1 MTEPTPTPSPRDAS
15 PDVTAIVVTRGPTPF
30 LPQTLGALAAQD
42 VRPARVVVVD
52 VSPSDASGA
61 DDLPA
66 LARLRSDGVQVDL
79 VAVPR
84 ASSFGV
90 AVEHARATLGIASDW
105 LWLLHDDSAPEP
117 GALRALARAVEH
129 KPSVALAGAKQ
140 RDWWEPARLL
150 EVGVR
155 TTPAGRRMTGIELG
169 EVDQGQHDAREDVL
183 AVGLAGALVRTAA
196 WMTLAGTDPAVGR
209 FGDSLELSRRAR
221 RAGYRVIVVPG
232 AAVRHA
238 QAGLRGLRDDPV
250 DVEATGAPRVDPAES
265 TYGARRAST
274 LHLRLAGTHPLLV
287 PLHTVAM
294 LVLAP
299 LRAGWH
305 LLLKRPSRARGELA
319 AAIRVL
325 LRPRAMWRARRLAR
339 RTAQQPRSSLR
350 PLEAGWRDVWSE
362 QRDLRLARAELRR
375 HAVAADPLERAER
388 ATARRRRW
396 AATGLVT
403 VALVALSVW
412 WFGAVLGALAEGG
425 RLVSAALAP
434 SGAGASDLARLVL
447 DGAGPTADG
456 HATYGHPLLLVLV
469 PLAALAGGSL
479 QGAVHVLLVASP
491 VLAGLGAWNAT
502 AMMTRSLALRAVSAL
517 AWAAAPVLAVAVAT
531 GHLGGV
537 LVHVALPWAV
547 WGLVRSVRAP
557 AHAVRA
563 GGSLAA
569 AGLAGLMLAVVVA
582 GAPVLLPVVV
592 VLVALVA
599 VLVRG
604 ARWRL
609 LATLVPTAVVLVPA
623 VLQVADA
630 GWGGWQ
636 TLLRD
641 PTRPTVAPVP
651 GWQLA
656 LGWPGPAPEPS
667 DVVVHAGMLGL
678 GTLVVLVAVAGLLRG
693 GALGRLA
700 RAAWLLVAVG
710 LASAVAATLVAG
722 AAPGGA
728 VSVVLLASGA
738 AAVAALDGSAT
749 RAAAHPFGW
758 RQTGL
763 ATLGGLG
770 VAAIVLSVVSVGPRN
785 SLAAGSGDRLHVL
798 AHDVLPAVGRQL
810 QGPPREARV
819 LVLEPGE
826 VLGYQRWRGAGPEL
840 VDRLALVDSTVPDAA
855 APGGAPEAA
864 IGPVAAG
871 LAAGVDQD
879 PALLGRLGIGAV
891 VVTGPDDA
899 ARRTLVAR
907 LDTTG
912 VLERVT
918 DGDFGVLWRVA
929 GAPSWATLV
938 AGDVRTAVPAV
949 DHAVDVPLES
959 LAVGAGGT
967 LELAEAPDPRWR
979 ATLDGV
985 RLAATDAAGA
995 QAFVVP
1001 AGSGD
1006 LRVWFAPA
1014 PPWWRVL
1021 VVATTAAYALL
1032 VIPVRRRGGGWR

>member
-1 MTEPTPTPSPRDAS
+1 MTEPTPTLSPRSAA
-15 PDVTAIVVTRGPTPF
+15 PDVTVIVVTRGMTPF
-30 LPQTLGALAAQD
+30 LPHTVDALTAQD
-42 VRPARVVVVD
+42 TAPARVVVVD
-52 VSPSDASGA
+52 VSAQTAVRA

-66 LARLRSDGVQVDL
+66 LGRLRSDGVRVDL
-79 VAVPR
+79 VPAPR
-84 ASSFGV
+84 ATSFGG
-90 AVEHARATLGIASDW
+90 AIEHARAELDLDSTW

-117 GALRALARAVEH
+117 TALRALVRAVEH

-196 WMTLAGTDPAVGR
+196 WSALGGTDPAVGR

-238 QAGLRGLRDDPV
+238 QAGLRGLRDDEV
-250 DVEATGAPRVDPAES
+250 DVEAIDAPRVDPAEG
-265 TYGARRAST
+265 TYGARRAAT

-305 LLLKRPSRARGELA
+305 LLLKRPRGARGEVGA
-319 AAIRVL
+319 AVRVL
-325 LRPRAMWRARRLAR
+325 LRPRAMWRARRLSR

-350 PLEAGWRDVWSE
+350 PLEAGWRDVWAE
-362 QRDLRLARAELRR
+362 QRDLRLARAEVRR
-375 HAVAADPLERAER
+375 HAVATDPLERAER
-388 ATARRRRW
+388 AAARRRRW
-396 AATGLVT
+396 AATGGV
-403 VALVALSVW
+403 VIALVALSVW
-412 WFGAVLGALAEGG
+412 WFGAVLGALADGG
-425 RLVSAALAP
+425 RLVSGALAP

-456 HATYGHPLLLVLV
+456 HATFGHPLLLVLV
-469 PLAALAGGSL
+469 PLAALAAGSL
-479 QGAVHVLLVASP
+479 QTALHVLLVAAP

-502 AMMTRSLALRAVSAL
+502 AMVTRSLALRAMGAL
-517 AWAAAPVLAVAVAT
+517 AWATAPVLAAAVAA

-557 AHAVRA
+557 AHALRP

-582 GAPVLLPVVV
+582 GAPVLLPAVV
-592 VLVALVA
+592 VLVVLVA

-609 LATLVPTAVVLVPA
+609 LATLVPTAVALVPA
-623 VLQVADA
+623 VLHVADA
-630 GWGGWQ
+630 GWAGWE

-641 PTRPTVAPVP
+641 PTRPATTPAPL
-651 GWQLA
+651 WQLA
-656 LGWPGPAPEPS
+656 LGWPGPQHTDLLEQ
-667 DVVVHAGMLGL
+667 VGVLGL
-678 GTLVVLVAVAGLLRG
+678 GVVVVLVAVTGLLRG

-700 RAAWLLVAVG
+700 RAAWVLVTVG
-710 LASAVAATLVAG
+710 VASAVAATLVAG
-722 AAPGGA
+722 AAPGA
-728 VSVVLLASGA
+728 SVSFVLLAAGA

-749 RAAAHPFGW
+749 RAAAHAFGW
-758 RQTGL
+758 RQVGL
-763 ATLGGLG
+763 VALGGLG
-770 VAAIVLSVVSVGPRN
+770 TAAIVVSLATVGPRE
-785 SLAAGSGDRLHVL
+785 SLAAGSGDGLHVL
-798 AHDVLPAVGRQL
+798 AHDALPAVGRQL
-810 QGPPREARV
+810 QESPREARV

-826 VLGYQRWRGAGPEL
+826 VLGYQRWHEAGPEL
-840 VDRLALVDSTVPDAA
+840 VDRLALAPGPSVPDPAL
-855 APGGAPEAA
+855 
-864 IGPVAAG
+864 GPLVAA

-879 PALLGRLGIGAV
+879 PAVLDRLGIGAV

-899 ARRTLVAR
+899 ARRELVAR

-918 DGDFGVLWRVA
+918 DGDFGVLWRAA

-938 AGDVRTAVPAV
+938 AGEARTPVPAA
-949 DHAVDVPLES
+949 DHAVAVPLGS
-959 LAVGAGGT
+959 LDVAPGGT
-967 LELAEAPDPRWR
+967 LVLADAPDPRWR
-979 ATLDGV
+979 ATLDGE
-985 RLAATDAAGA
+985 RLAPTEVAGA

-1001 AGSGD
+1001 AATGD

-1014 PPWWRVL
+1014 PPWWHALVL
-1021 VVATTAAYALL
+1021 VTAAVYALL